1 MDRNARFADS
11 DVAGVS
17 ATRVGLTTA
26 PRQER
31 MATPEDIRKL
41 DVVLTAGCNLRCSYC
56 YQNDKKPK
64 RMDWETLKSSADL
77 LLRSTRDEVTLLFIG
92 GEPLLEFPLMQ
103 RAVEYIDIRRRR
115 GQRVQFQVVS
125 NGTLL
130 RDEHVRFFSDHQFE
144 VQLSFDGV
152 EAAQAL
158 RGKGTF
164 HTLNLALDR
173 MRAAQPAF
181 FTEQLSVSLTLVV
194 ETIPYLA
201 ESIDYFL
208 GKDLREIAISP
219 AITHQSSWRLQMID
233 ELDDQFSRLTTRAIE
248 HYDRTG
254 FVPLVLFRREQ
265 EDSPHMPDAFSLCG
279 VGRGETP
286 AVDVDGQVHGC
297 LMFAES
303 YQVFPT
309 TFLRSRLEAL
319 RMGHLDA
326 PSFESRMA
334 AFPAAARAA
343 GIFHGRER
351 KYSSYG
357 RCRECRFMT
366 TCGVCPVSIGHQPG
380 NTDPDRIPD
389 FLCAYNLVSLKYRAE
404 FPAQP
409 SLTDL
414 LCGRGRVPAL
424 MQELAAFVSSS

>member
-1 MDRNARFADS
+1 
-11 DVAGVS
+11 
-17 ATRVGLTTA
+17 
-26 PRQER
+26 
-31 MATPEDIRKL
+31 MATPGDIRKL

-56 YQNDKKPK
+56 YQNDKKPR
-64 RMDWETLKSSADL
+64 RMDWDTLKASADL
-77 LLRSTRDEVTLLFIG
+77 LLRSMRDEVKLLFIG

-103 RAVEYIDIRRRR
+103 RAVEYIDEHRRPD
-115 GQRVQFQVVS
+115 QRVQFQVVT

-130 RDEHVRFFSDHQFE
+130 RDEHVDFFSDHEFE

-158 RGKGTF
+158 RGAGTF
-164 HTLNLALDR
+164 KTLDLALDW
-173 MRAAQPAF
+173 MRVAHPVF

-194 ETIPYLA
+194 STIPYLA
-201 ESIDYFL
+201 ESMDYFL
-208 GKDLREIAISP
+208 EKGLREIAISP
-219 AITHQSSWRLQMID
+219 AITHQPDWRD
-233 ELDDQFSRLTTRAIE
+233 ESIEALDEQFARLTERSIA

-254 FVPLVLFRREQ
+254 LVPLVLFRHEQ
-265 EDSPHMPDAFSLCG
+265 EDSPHAPDTYSLCG

-319 RMGHLDA
+319 RMGHLAD
-326 PSFESRMA
+326 PSLESRMA

-357 RCRECRFMT
+357 RCRDCRFMT

-389 FLCAYNLVSLKYRAE
+389 FLCAYNLVSLKYRE
-404 FPAQP
+404 QFPAQP
-409 SLTDL
+409 GLADI
-414 LCGRGRVPAL
+414 LCGAAKIPTL
-424 MQELAAFVSSS
+424 MQDLAAFVSL